1 MKEKYDEAAQR
12 HWRDAEWLRGE
23 KRTENADQL
32 YGLAAECA
40 VKAVLSKLPG
50 CSSGGELASGYKK
63 HIDEL
68 WDRIRLQSVTKL
80 APTLQLLVQAG
91 NPFQDWRVGQRYAG
105 DGCVSCSSVTS
116 HRQATK
122 RLLGACG
129 LSGSRGT

>member
-1 MKEKYDEAAQR
+1 MNEKYDEAAQR
-12 HWRDAEWLRGE
+12 HWRDAEWLSGAQ
-23 KRTENADQL
+23 RTENADQL

-50 CSSGGELASGYKK
+50 CSSGGELALGYRK

-68 WDRIRLQSVTKL
+68 WDRIPLQGVAKL
-80 APTLQLLVQAG
+80 APTLQSLVQAG
-91 NPFQDWRVGQRYAG
+91 NPFQDWRVEQRYAG
-105 DGCVSCSSVTS
+105 DGIVSSSSMAS